1 MRYLKR
7 SPNLKRRTMN
17 CKLRKESA
25 VRLVVIGILIS
36 AIALTVKPPL
46 ASAQSATFQQLE
58 KLELTLLPP
67 TYNTDRKDGYGFEMR
82 GNLYPGNT
90 PFACDLVQDTNRA
103 GRYLLR
109 VRQNKT
115 DGLIATWVIT
125 LNDGRQIIWDSYSKY
140 ELDESGNL
148 LSFAYEAVIL
158 RSDQRVLTDY
168 TPQSLNC
175 FGGKLVLYFL
185 NGG

>member
-1 MRYLKR
+1 
-7 SPNLKRRTMN
+7 
-17 CKLRKESA
+17 
-25 VRLVVIGILIS
+25 
-36 AIALTVKPPL
+36 
-46 ASAQSATFQQLE
+46 
-58 KLELTLLPP
+58 
-67 TYNTDRKDGYGFEMR
+67 MR

-90 PFACDLVQDTNRA
+90 PFACDLVQSANRV

-115 DGLIATWVIT
+115 DGLIATWQIV
-125 LNDGRQIIWDSYSKY
+125 LNDGRVIIWDSYSKY
-140 ELDESGNL
+140 ELDESGNP

-158 RSDQRVLTDY
+158 RSDQKVLADF
-168 TPQSLNC
+168 TPQSPDC

>member
-1 MRYLKR
+1 MSSPKNCLKQNR
-7 SPNLKRRTMN
+7 L
-17 CKLRKESA
+17 LIIAGFLA
-25 VRLVVIGILIS
+25 VLF
-36 AIALTVKPPL
+36 ATP
-46 ASAQSATFQQLE
+46 AQSQQLE

-90 PFACDLVQDTNRA
+90 PFACDLTQDANRV

-115 DGLIATWVIT
+115 DSLIATWVIV
-125 LNDGRQIIWDSYSKY
+125 LNDGRVIIWDSFSKY
-140 ELDESGNL
+140 ELDESGNP

-158 RSDQRVLTDY
+158 RSDQKVLTDY
-168 TPQSLNC
+168 TPQSPDC